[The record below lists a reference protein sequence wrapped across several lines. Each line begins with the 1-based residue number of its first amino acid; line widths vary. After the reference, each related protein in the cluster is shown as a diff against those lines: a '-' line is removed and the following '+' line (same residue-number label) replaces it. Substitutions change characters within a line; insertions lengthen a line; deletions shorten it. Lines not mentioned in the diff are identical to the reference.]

1 MSCQA
6 LSTEPLCDPYI
17 MSMMA
22 YAAKEGGAVGIRANT
37 KVDIEAIKK
46 KVDLPIIG
54 IIKKDYEGS
63 DVYITPTEKEVEELV
78 RTGVDIIA
86 VDATKRMRPGNIT
99 FEEFFK
105 NIRSKYP
112 NQLFMADTSCFEEGK
127 KALEL
132 GCDLL
137 GTTMCGYTEYTKGH
151 SLPALDLI
159 ERYSKELR
167 ARVVAEG
174 GIWVPEQLE
183 AAYKSGAYTAVVGTA
198 ITRPRDITRRFVN
211 ALKTLEE

>member
-1 MSCQA
+1 
-6 LSTEPLCDPYI
+6 
-17 MSMMA
+17 
-22 YAAKEGGAVGIRANT
+22 
-37 KVDIEAIKK
+37 
-46 KVDLPIIG
+46 
-54 IIKKDYEGS
+54 
-63 DVYITPTEKEVEELV
+63 
-78 RTGVDIIA
+78 
-86 VDATKRMRPGNIT
+86 MRPGNIT

-174 GIWVPEQLE
+174 GIWAPEQLE

-211 ALKTLEE
+211 ALKTLDE

>member
-1 MSCQA
+1 
-6 LSTEPLCDPYI
+6 
-17 MSMMA
+17 
-22 YAAKEGGAVGIRANT
+22 
-37 KVDIEAIKK
+37 
-46 KVDLPIIG
+46 
-54 IIKKDYEGS
+54 
-63 DVYITPTEKEVEELV
+63 
-78 RTGVDIIA
+78 
-86 VDATKRMRPGNIT
+86 
-99 FEEFFK
+99 
-105 NIRSKYP
+105 
-112 NQLFMADTSCFEEGK
+112 MADTSCFEEGK

-167 ARVVAEG
+167 AKVVAEG

-211 ALKTLEE
+211 ALKTLDE

>member
-1 MSCQA
+1 MTNEEVLKRIKGGLIVSCQA

-37 KVDIEAIKK
+37 TVDIEAIKK

-54 IIKKDYEGS
+54 IIKKDYEG
-63 DVYITPTEKEVEELV
+63 
-78 RTGVDIIA
+78 DIIA

-159 ERYSKELR
+159 ERYSK
-167 ARVVAEG
+167 
-174 GIWVPEQLE
+174 
-183 AAYKSGAYTAVVGTA
+183 
-198 ITRPRDITRRFVN
+198 
-211 ALKTLEE
+211 